1 MELRKKV
8 GNDIYGV
15 RGDYTRPEEHRPV
28 RLHRSRHYD
37 QYFHGYTEVRVP
49 REKGG
54 YRIQRIYT
62 ANWHVRVLP
71 PAQVRLAKLRYALL
85 CALGC
90 GGFGWLM
97 CLPGLGGN
105 RSPWA
110 AVPQIA
116 AVVCMI
122 LLVVSVAGY
131 ALTKPRMTWWER
143 HSSSDR
149 LRRFSLAA
157 AIAVLLTAALIGVN
171 AFFCGSSLPRELLL
185 AVGTA
190 LCSLPLF
197 AMERLEAKMPYAEEE
212 NDPVLPQG
220 ERFEIQ

>member
-15 RGDYTRPEEHRPV
+15 RGDFSRPEERRPI

-54 YRIQRIYT
+54 YRIERIYT
-62 ANWHVRVLP
+62 ANW
-71 PAQVRLAKLRYALL
+71 QVRALSSRQVQLAKLRYILL

-90 GGFGWLM
+90 GGFSWLM
-97 CLPGLGGN
+97 CLPGLEGN

-110 AVPQIA
+110 AAPQIA
-116 AVVCMI
+116 AVVSMI
-122 LLVVSVAGY
+122 LLVVSVGGY
-131 ALTKPRMTWWER
+131 ALTKPRMTWWEC

-157 AIAVLLTAALIGVN
+157 AISVLLTAALIGVN
-171 AFFCGSSLPRELLL
+171 AFFCGGTLLRELLL
-185 AVGTA
+185 AAGAA
-190 LCSLPLF
+190 LCALPLF
-197 AMERLEAKMPYAEEE
+197 AMERLEAKMPYAEEK

-220 ERFEIQ
+220 ERFEIP